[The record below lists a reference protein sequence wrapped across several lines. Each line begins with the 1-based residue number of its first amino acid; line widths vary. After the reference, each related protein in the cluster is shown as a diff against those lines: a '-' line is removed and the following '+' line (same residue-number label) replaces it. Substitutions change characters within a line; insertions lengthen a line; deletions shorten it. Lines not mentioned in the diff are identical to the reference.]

1 MDKTIF
7 GLFSGV
13 ENNPITTSLGYEAV
27 FLGVIGFNG

>member
-1 MDKTIF
+1 MDKAIF

-27 FLGVIGFNG
+27 FLV

>member
-1 MDKTIF
+1 MSEKMDKTIF

-27 FLGVIGFNG
+27 FLV